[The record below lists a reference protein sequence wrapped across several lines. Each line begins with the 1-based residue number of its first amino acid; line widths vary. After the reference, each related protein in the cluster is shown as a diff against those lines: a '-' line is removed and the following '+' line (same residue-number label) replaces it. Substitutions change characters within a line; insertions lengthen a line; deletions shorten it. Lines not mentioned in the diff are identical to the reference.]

1 VIVVSGMSLDATTG
15 DNTMTPQEALANAQA
30 LKQYLH
36 ELYEDDPGDDAIAD
50 RHLETAAK
58 RADDLVRALERWNNR
73 MKGGT
78 R

>member
-1 VIVVSGMSLDATTG
+1 MIDVRVIHDAQG
-15 DNTMTPQEALANAQA
+15 DNAMTPHETLRSAEALRR
-30 LKQYLH
+30 YLH
-36 ELYEDDPGDDAIAD
+36 DLHEDDPGDDAIAD